1 MSEFSKGDIVCNKY
15 AGANNPCRYL
25 MYLGKST
32 IRQGRYKSKGYDCLS
47 YAGKKVQLFR
57 EHDPIV
63 FVGHMAEYDAFIK
76 ALESLRDYKEAE

>member
-15 AGANNPCRYL
+15 VGSNNPFRYL

>member
-1 MSEFSKGDIVCNKY
+1 MADFRKGDIVCNVF
-15 AGANNPCRYL
+15 AGKANPNRYL
-25 MYLGKST
+25 LYLGKST
-32 IRQGRYKSKGYDCLS
+32 IRQGRYKSKGYDCLN
-47 YAGKKVQLFR
+47 YDGKKVQLFR